1 VDVNNAVVWKS
12 GDDAID
18 TDQAWSG
25 TLTNFVVVS
34 PTGNCLELD
43 GPEGTLQGTHTI
55 ELGSIKAD
63 ACGRLIQLDATLNNG
78 NQPSAVNL
86 NYLFFTNI
94 TATSQY
100 IDNVNIAGVTF
111 NNVLLNV
118 DAANLITYTNNNTP
132 SNGGIEAGTTPQAD
146 ISQLQWTWTYQSG
159 AMSGL

>member
-1 VDVNNAVVWKS
+1 VVVWKS

-25 TLTNFVVVS
+25 TLTNFVIVS
-34 PTGNCLELD
+34 PLGHCLELD

-55 ELGSIKAD
+55 EQGSIKAD
-63 ACGRLIQLDATLNNG
+63 ACSKLIQLDATSSG
-78 NQPSAVNL
+78 ANQPSAVNL
-86 NYLFFTNI
+86 NYLFFTDI
-94 TATSQY
+94 TAQTQV
-100 IDNVNIAGVTF
+100 IDNVNVAGVTF
-111 NNVLLNV
+111 NNVVLNV
-118 DAANLITYTNNNTP
+118 DPVNLLTHTNGNTP